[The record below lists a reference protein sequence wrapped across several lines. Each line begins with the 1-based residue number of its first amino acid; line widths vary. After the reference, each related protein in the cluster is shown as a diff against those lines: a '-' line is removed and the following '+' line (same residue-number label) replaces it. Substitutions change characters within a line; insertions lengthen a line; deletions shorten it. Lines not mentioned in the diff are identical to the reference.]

1 MEADED
7 KDVTPKLTPIANGPW
22 TIPAFK
28 AAEQLP
34 VPKRAEVG
42 RATVACVLED
52 AKGEYPEAVQ
62 EHVLSGIYAAERG
75 PSSES

>member
-42 RATVACVLED
+42 RATVACVVED
-52 AKGEYPEAVQ
+52 PEAVQ
-62 EHVLSGIYAAERG
+62 EHVLSGIYASERG